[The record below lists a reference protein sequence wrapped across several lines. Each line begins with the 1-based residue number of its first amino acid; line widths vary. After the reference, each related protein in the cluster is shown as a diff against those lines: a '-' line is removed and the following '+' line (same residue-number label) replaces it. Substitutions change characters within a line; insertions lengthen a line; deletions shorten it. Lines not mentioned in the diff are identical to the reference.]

1 MLTTQEKCQAIGG
14 GLFAGLLFGAFI
26 ASLTT
31 ALDMP
36 DVHFSHSTGECVKVL
51 NYVEDDVY
59 TCDNLPSKY
68 NKVWV
73 K

>member
-1 MLTTQEKCQAIGG
+1 MLTTKEKCQALGG
-14 GLFAGLLFGAFI
+14 GLFAGLLFGSFI
-26 ASLTT
+26 AGIGW
-31 ALDMP
+31 AMDIP
-36 DVHFSHSTGECVKVL
+36 DVYVSHSTGECVQVL

-68 NKVWV
+68 NKIWV